1 MDGSDGKSAGGAAA
15 DEIKSFVDRFERLDE
30 NRQEVVKQQKE
41 VMDEAKGRGYDVKA
55 LKKVIAMRRR
65 DRDELAEEEALI
77 EVYRDAIG
85 F

>member
-1 MDGSDGKSAGGAAA
+1 MDGSDGNSANGAAA
-15 DEIKSFVDRFERLDE
+15 DEIKSFVERFERLDE